1 MSPFAKGLDTTVQRM
16 FARPNAVK
24 MMASATKLSTM
35 SPLAASAAQ
44 KRLFSSAITRFQQQ
58 AGKSTPKKS
67 ILRTTGKV
75 LWRTTWISA
84 LLASSY
90 VAYQIYEE
98 SNPSYQHPQS
108 PTFPNGQPKKN
119 IVILGSGWGAV
130 SLLKNLD
137 TTEYNVT
144 IVSPRNYFLFTPL
157 LPSAPTGTVESKSII
172 EPIRSIA
179 RRCKG
184 EVLYYEA
191 EATKVDPV
199 TKKVTVKGQ
208 DSAKN
213 DVVQDLS
220 YDYLVC
226 AVGAQPN
233 TFGTPGVYE
242 YASFL
247 KEISDAQIIRH
258 KVLDSIEKASVL
270 PKDDPER
277 SRLLSFVVVGG
288 GPTGV
293 EFAGELQDFVDQDL
307 SKWYPE
313 ISKEIKV
320 SLVEALPNILS
331 MFNKKLIK
339 YTEDVFSEE
348 NISLKLQTMVKKVDS
363 KVITASIK
371 NADGTTTME
380 EIPYGVLVWATGNG
394 GREITKNIAGQLD
407 GQTFANRG
415 LLIDEY
421 LKALGSDSIFALGDC
436 TLSKKYAPTA
446 QVAYQEGIY
455 LAKLFKNLAKIDS
468 YKYEL
473 NNTVEASEK
482 ARVLSKID
490 KVSNFEPFNYVHLGA
505 LAYIGSERAVAD
517 LSWGNWSKLSLGGSL
532 TFLFWKSAYVGMC
545 LSFRNRCLV
554 CLDWMKVSI
563 FGRDSSKE

>member
-1 MSPFAKGLDTTVQRM
+1 M
-16 FARPNAVK
+16 FARSVPMLK
-24 MMASATKLSTM
+24 
-35 SPLAASAAQ
+35 PLASTPLVGKQ
-44 KRLFSSAITRFQQQ
+44 LVSKRLFSNSFTRFQQSSSSSIKP
-58 AGKSTPKKS
+58 KST
-67 ILRTTGKV
+67 LRKIGTG

-90 VAYQIYEE
+90 IAYSIYEE
-98 SNPSYQHPQS
+98 SNPSYQQPQS
-108 PTFPNGQPKKN
+108 ETFPNGQPKKT

-144 IVSPRNYFLFTPL
+144 VVSPRNYFLFTPL
-157 LPSAPTGTVESKSII
+157 LPSCPTGTVESKSII

-179 RRCKG
+179 RRCNG
-184 EVLYYEA
+184 EVIYYEA
-191 EATKVDPV
+191 EATKVDSKN
-199 TKKVTVKGQ
+199 KKITIKGQ
-208 DSAKN
+208 NISKE

-220 YDYLVC
+220 FDYLVC

-233 TFGTPGVYE
+233 TFGIPGVYE

-247 KEISDAQIIRH
+247 KELPDAQIIRH
-258 KVLDSIEKASVL
+258 KILDSIEKAAAL
-270 PKDDPER
+270 PKNDPER
-277 SRLLSFVVVGG
+277 SRLLNFVVVGG

-307 SKWYPE
+307 IKWYPG

-320 SLVEALPNILS
+320 TLVEALPNILT
-331 MFNKKLIK
+331 MFNQKLIQ
-339 YTEDVFSEE
+339 YTKDVFNEE
-348 NISLKLQTMVKKVDS
+348 NITLRLQTMVKKVD
-363 KVITASIK
+363 KNLITASIK
-371 NADGTTTME
+371 KSDGTTEIE

-407 GQTFANRG
+407 GQTSANRG

-421 LKALGSDSIFALGDC
+421 LKAIGSDSIFAIGDC
-436 TLSKKYAPTA
+436 TLSKKMAPTA

-455 LAKLFKNLAKIDS
+455 LAKLFKNLASIDCEKFKMS
-468 YKYEL
+468 K
-473 NNTVEASEK
+473 TTEASEK
-482 ARVLSKID
+482 AKYLSKID
-490 KVSNFEPFNYVHLGA
+490 KLSSFEPFNYVHLGA

-554 CLDWMKVSI
+554 VLDWMKVGI

>member
-1 MSPFAKGLDTTVQRM
+1 MLRSTQLLRPLVQKSL
-16 FARPNAVK
+16 VK
-24 MMASATKLSTM
+24 QSEK
-35 SPLAASAAQ
+35 
-44 KRLFSSAITRFQQQ
+44 KLFSTCLTRFQQQ
-58 AGKSTPKKS
+58 VPKPTVPKPSFWRRAGKFA
-67 ILRTTGKV
+67 
-75 LWRTTWISA
+75 WRSTWISA

-90 VAYQIYEE
+90 IAYSIYEE
-98 SNPSYQHPQS
+98 SNPSKQQPQT
-108 PTFPNGQPKKN
+108 PTFANGQPKKT

-137 TTEYNVT
+137 TTEYNVVV
-144 IVSPRNYFLFTPL
+144 ISPRNYFLFTPL
-157 LPSAPTGTVESKSII
+157 LPSAPTGTVDSKSII

-191 EATKVDPV
+191 EATKVDSV
-199 TKKVTVKGQ
+199 KKTVTVKGQ
-208 DSAKN
+208 DIAKN
-213 DVVQDLS
+213 DVVQDLH

-242 YASFL
+242 HASFL
-247 KEISDAQIIRH
+247 KEISDSQEIRH
-258 KVLDSIEKASVL
+258 KVLNSIEKASAL
-270 PKDDPER
+270 PKNDPER
-277 SRLLSFVVVGG
+277 ARLLSFVVVGG

-307 SKWYPE
+307 VKWYPE

-320 SLVEALPNILS
+320 SLVEALPNILN

-348 NISLKLQTMVKKVDS
+348 NISLKLQTMVKKVDD
-363 KVITASIK
+363 KKITASIK
-371 NADGTTTME
+371 NSDGTTSIE

-394 GREITKNIAGQLD
+394 GREITKNIAGQLE

-415 LLIDEY
+415 LIIDDY
-421 LKALGSDSIFALGDC
+421 LKAVGSDSIFAVGDC
-436 TLSKKYAPTA
+436 VLSRKFAPTA
-446 QVAYQEGIY
+446 QAAYQHGIY
-455 LAKLFKNLAKIDS
+455 LSKLFKNLAKIDS
-468 YKYEL
+468 HKYKLEQ
-473 NNTVEASEK
+473 TPEASEK
-482 ARVLSKID
+482 AKILSKID
-490 KVSNFEPFNYVHLGA
+490 KISNFEPFQFVYLGS
-505 LAYIGSERAVAD
+505 LAYIGSERAIAD

-554 CLDWMKVSI
+554 VLDWVKVSI